1 LVESQVRPL
10 LIKERVT
17 GMGESKIYGM
27 EFCQQE
33 AIKTLKKL
41 PKTIK
46 VYAFR

>member
-1 LVESQVRPL
+1 
-10 LIKERVT
+10 
-17 GMGESKIYGM
+17 M

-46 VYAFR
+46 VYAFRWQKRLKRVLKETKKRIT